1 MTSAV
6 LYVKKGNTYSILK
19 SWNSIDLHS
28 RSEVKENENLW
39 KDLLH
44 TILEDL
50 NDYFEHGEIT
60 ESGSSE
66 ILAIDKIIDIVL
78 ENIDSTAENIKEN
91 IKSSAVLDA
100 QIDNW
105 WLSSAAEYGFSS
117 QAPKDAKHKLPTLSK
132 VILTDWFFKI
142 IFGNIIK
149 RHFNEAKIIETITFD
164 TTVSEALQI
173 IANISEH
180 CNFGIFLGII
190 SLMN

>member
-1 MTSAV
+1 MERSS
-6 LYVKKGNTYSILK
+6 TY
-19 SWNSIDLHS
+19 H
-28 RSEVKENENLW
+28 
-39 KDLLH
+39 
-44 TILEDL
+44 
-50 NDYFEHGEIT
+50 YFEHGEIT

-132 VILTDWFFKI
+132 VILSN
-142 IFGNIIK
+142 G
-149 RHFNEAKIIETITFD
+149 
-164 TTVSEALQI
+164 
-173 IANISEH
+173 ISMRQRLLKQLLS
-180 CNFGIFLGII
+180 IQL
-190 SLMN
+190 SVKPYK